1 MNLKRQVDIDPYI
14 GTGLGTRREQYCAE
28 MSNTI
33 PISHVNTA
41 LQWIEDQTVLQLKKP
56 FMLTGRLPSSLL
68 QSLVLISK
76 AKKVLEIG
84 AYTGYSAVSMGAT
97 GASVTTIDSF
107 EDEPESENI
116 FCQGT
121 KMSGLKI
128 QLKRGKALDI
138 LPLLAAEAATGAEP
152 FDFVFIDADKTQQ
165 VSFYNRD
172 LPTFCKNSA
181 VQDNGYAVAD

>member
-1 MNLKRQVDIDPYI
+1 
-14 GTGLGTRREQYCAE
+14 

-33 PISHVNTA
+33 PSVQVNTA
-41 LQWIEDQTVLQLKKP
+41 LQWIEDQTALQLKKH

-68 QSLVLISK
+68 QSLVSLSK
-76 AKKVLEIG
+76 ARKVLEIG

-116 FCQGT
+116 FRQGT
-121 KMSGLKI
+121 EMSGLNI

-138 LPLLAAEAATGAEP
+138 LPLLAAEAASGAEP
-152 FDFVFIDADKTQQ
+152 FDFVFIDADKTEQ
-165 VSFYNRD
+165 VTVSA
-172 LPTFCKNSA
+172 LVHQWQCKSALCFCRGRLSTTSS
-181 VQDNGYAVAD
+181 